1 VRPTGKPYFTAPA
14 KIEEKFRESIEAPA
28 QELDIPDI
36 YTVYLLYSK
45 SKNMY
50 KCSWCN
56 TNNLPNK
63 IRRAQRNE
71 VADVELVSRFKVE
84 SRVKARAITISN
96 NKMADSFK
104 REGRN
109 EIYEWC
115 KEPEYL
121 YVFERW
127 DKNGLRKET
136 SELVT

>member
-1 VRPTGKPYFTAPA
+1 
-14 KIEEKFRESIEAPA
+14 
-28 QELDIPDI
+28 
-36 YTVYLLYSK
+36 
-45 SKNMY
+45 MY

-56 TNNLPNK
+56 TTNLPNK

-84 SRVKARAITISN
+84 SRVKARAITLSN

-121 YVFERW
+121 YVFEKW
-127 DKNGLRKET
+127 DKNGLRKEA
-136 SELVT
+136 SQLVT